1 MDAVTL
7 FATFSLLLG
16 LFKSAETVTVSTSK
30 ASVVAH
36 ENSNAVLSCEFK
48 TEKDPHPRIEWK
60 KKGKDVAFVYFDGK
74 FRDAYAKRASIDG
87 ATVTLQSVTQ
97 KDSGVYRCE
106 VTARLDHVPLGEVDI
121 ALNVLVPPHTPS
133 CEIPATAVSG
143 LAAELHCRDEHSIP
157 AATYSWYK
165 DNRPLTSRPDAHYSL
180 DPQKG
185 SLKFKTVS
193 KFDAGRYR
201 CESSNGV
208 GAPKSCAGQD
218 MKVIE
223 IELSLKLLLAAGG
236 GAAGLLLLCCLGGCL
251 CYRRGCC
258 CRRRRRPAHEEK
270 RRGNQNIY
278 SPPPQEVSTVL
289 LPLRSYIGHKRGY

>member
-223 IELSLKLLLAAGG
+223 SRYRGVRGRLRGG
-236 GAAGLLLLCCLGGCL
+236 HGPRHSGGPRFS
-251 CYRRGCC
+251 RR
-258 CRRRRRPAHEEK
+258 
-270 RRGNQNIY
+270 I
-278 SPPPQEVSTVL
+278 L